1 MTIRFVGTNYCG
13 SQVQAPG
20 FPTVQL
26 AFQDALQEVLGERP
40 DVKCCSR
47 TDSGVHANR
56 YCISF
61 ESDVAVPAGRLP
73 IALNTK
79 LPPDIRALEARLV
92 PQGFHARYDCLK
104 KRYIYKVWNSR
115 IMDPFLYGRAHQF
128 VRPIDTAALEQIAQV
143 FVGTHDFEAM
153 SSSKRDA
160 EDTVR
165 TVYEFHVT
173 RRGELV
179 TFSVTA
185 DGFLYNMVRI
195 MVGTLLNAARGKL
208 TAQEIEQVMRS
219 KKRINLCMT
228 APAEGLYLDEVFYP
242 L

>member
-1 MTIRFVGTNYCG
+1 M
-13 SQVQAPG
+13 QAAG
-20 FPTVQL
+20 LPTVQS
-26 AFQDALQEVLGERP
+26 AFQDALAAVLGERP

-61 ESDVAVPAGRLP
+61 ASGVDVPTARLP

-79 LPPDIRALEARLV
+79 LPPDIRALEARTV
-92 PQGFHARYDCLK
+92 PDAFHARYDCVQ
-104 KRYIYKVWNSR
+104 KRYLYQVWNSR
-115 IMDPFLYGRAHQF
+115 IMNPFLYGRAHQF
-128 VRPIDTAALEQIAQV
+128 VRPINERALEEIAQV

-153 SSSKRDA
+153 CSAKRDA
-160 EDTVR
+160 ENTVR
-165 TVYEFHVT
+165 TVSSFTVT
-173 RRGELV
+173 RAGDLV
-179 TFSVTA
+179 TFAVTA

-208 TAQEIEQVMRS
+208 SGQEIGGILRS
-219 KKRINLCMT
+219 RQRVNLCAT
-228 APAEGLYLDEVFYP
+228 APAEGLYLDEVFYD